1 LNKYLSEDE
10 IDEFQLFMNT
20 KYVNPLQ
27 IRHTKDHIELTQLQ
41 IKLLDELIFK
51 ITNCL
56 NKTDEGQP
64 GERESFA

>member
-1 LNKYLSEDE
+1 
-10 IDEFQLFMNT
+10 MNT